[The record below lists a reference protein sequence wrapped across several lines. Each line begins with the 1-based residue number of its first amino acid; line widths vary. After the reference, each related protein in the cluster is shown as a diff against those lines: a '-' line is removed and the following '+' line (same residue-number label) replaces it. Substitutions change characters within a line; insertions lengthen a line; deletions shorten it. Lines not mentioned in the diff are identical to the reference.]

1 MPLATSE
8 YTAKNPAG
16 QSVPFV
22 LNLYRP
28 QPDPLSEQGDYR
40 CKIEIQGISFEKYAY
55 GVDSLQALCLAIE
68 TLRLTISSLQ
78 SDGWSFYFPQ
88 HQYASFDLLSA
99 YFPRS
104 DVQL

>member
-8 YTAKNPAG
+8 YIAKNPAG

-22 LNLYRP
+22 LSLHQP
-28 QPDPLSEQGDYR
+28 EPDPLSEQGDYR
-40 CKIEIQGISFEKYAY
+40 CKIEIQGIAFEKYAY
-55 GVDSLQALCLAIE
+55 GIYSLQALCLAVE

-88 HQYASFDLLSA
+88 HLDERFDLLSA
-99 YFPRS
+99 YFPRTE
-104 DVQL
+104 VKL

>member
-8 YTAKNPAG
+8 YQVKNAAG
-16 QSVPFV
+16 ESVPFV
-22 LNLYRP
+22 LSLHAP
-28 QPDPLSEQGDYR
+28 EPDPLSEQGDYR
-40 CKIEIQGISFEKYAY
+40 CKVEIQSISFEKYAY
-55 GVDSLQALCLAIE
+55 GIDSLQALCLAVE

-88 HQYASFDLLSA
+88 HLDARFDLLSA

-104 DVQL
+104 EVQL